1 MGYEDTVSRM
11 QRTLVDNQKYAKRR
25 AELIN
30 KYSKTYSYRQALT
43 RTSNRL
49 KKEGLL

>member
-25 AELIN
+25 SELLN
-30 KYSKTYSYRQALT
+30 KYLKTYPYRQALT

-49 KKEGLL
+49 KKENYL